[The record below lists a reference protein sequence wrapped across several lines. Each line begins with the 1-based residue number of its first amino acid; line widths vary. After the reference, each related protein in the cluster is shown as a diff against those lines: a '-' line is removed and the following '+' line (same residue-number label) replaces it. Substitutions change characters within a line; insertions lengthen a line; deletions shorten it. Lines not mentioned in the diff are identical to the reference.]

1 MAKKRRRRP
10 PRPFVRIQYRKGE
23 DGWIIA
29 ECPDLPGCVSQG
41 RTVSEARKNIADAV
55 EGWLQV
61 HRDLGLTAP
70 VFELIE
76 VS

>member
-1 MAKKRRRRP
+1 
-10 PRPFVRIQYRKGE
+10 VRIQYRQGE

-41 RTVSEARKNIADAV
+41 RTLSEARENIADAV
-55 EGWLQV
+55 DGWLQV

>member
-1 MAKKRRRRP
+1 
-10 PRPFVRIQYRKGE
+10 VRIQYRQGE

-41 RTVSEARKNIADAV
+41 RTLPEARKNIADAV
-55 EGWLQV
+55 DGWLKV